1 MPPSDCPPWVLPES
15 ASDVPS
21 VASGLIEF
29 QKFVY
34 KNSSKYIL
42 QHGDLKTWHERIFR
56 ESVPVPYYAGNYRS
70 DDSARPCLR
79 QDVVVGG
86 VRGTPFAEVPRV
98 MREWSE
104 EMRRLVVETDKYVAS
119 GPIPVNRAR
128 AVVQLAA
135 LLPGKFLQIHP
146 FLNCN
151 GRTSRLISNYI
162 LHRYGYPM
170 PYYNPYP
177 RPGAPYENAA
187 AASMVGNFVPMFQY
201 LLGLLA
207 AASP

>member
-1 MPPSDCPPWVLPES
+1 MPPPDCPPWVLSES

-21 VASGLIEF
+21 VAGGLIEF

-34 KNSSKYIL
+34 KNSNKYIL

-56 ESVPVPYYAGNYRS
+56 ESVPIPYYAGNYRA
-70 DDSARPCLR
+70 DDPGRPCLR
-79 QDVVVGG
+79 QDVQVGG
-86 VRGTPFAEVPRV
+86 LPGAPFAKVPRL
-98 MREWSE
+98 MRGLSD
-104 EMRRLVVETDKYVAS
+104 EMRHLVVETDKYVAS

-135 LLPGKFLQIHP
+135 LYSGKFLRIHP

-177 RPGAPYENAA
+177 RPGVQYENAA
-187 AASMVGNFVPMFQY
+187 AASMVGNFDPMFQY
-201 LLGLLA
+201 LLVLLA
-207 AASP
+207 APLQ